1 MDSSKALSR
10 THTTSSLEA
19 RGNPY
24 LSLKKKSPE
33 PKVKHGHE
41 CNCIDCTVMFMLLPH
56 EIDMD
61 EDTITHAPEC
71 NCIDCTVMFMLLPQD
86 IDLEDDIKPCL
97 PQVLS
102 DHPAEC
108 DCLECI
114 LPQNTTDLEDNIIT
128 PQKNHPHQCY
138 CANCTF
144 LYMLLSQ
151 KVIDLEEDISIV
163 HCSPRS
169 RTTTLYVSDSDSDQI
184 DNIDIDNI
192 VPGLHTPYSPPTSPS
207 MFKSNHLAFP
217 NHMYG
222 VDTPLS
228 PQKSP

>member
-1 MDSSKALSR
+1 
-10 THTTSSLEA
+10 
-19 RGNPY
+19 
-24 LSLKKKSPE
+24 
-33 PKVKHGHE
+33 
-41 CNCIDCTVMFMLLPH
+41 MFMLLPH

-86 IDLEDDIKPCL
+86 IDLEDDIKPRL

-102 DHPAEC
+102 DHPGEC

-163 HCSPRS
+163 HSSPRS
-169 RTTTLYVSDSDSDQI
+169 RTTTIYVSDSDSDVGLF
-184 DNIDIDNI
+184 DNIDIDI
-192 VPGLHTPYSPPTSPS
+192 VPGLHTPYSPPPSPS

-217 NHMYG
+217 NHIYG

-228 PQKSP
+228 PRKIP